1 MLLLRLAAIL
11 VVITIAAGVVTYLA
25 TGNRKYLQQAFRIFK
40 CALLV
45 TLVFLGL
52 MALERLIVI
61 V

>member
-11 VVITIAAGVVTYLA
+11 VVIAIAAGVVMYLV

-40 CALLV
+40 YALIV
-45 TLVFLGL
+45 SLVFLGL